1 MGITLSPLQ
10 YFHQMNHSNFQRR
23 QLSAAAPLPGHIMPL
38 SLSNSWT
45 AQRQWTASRGCRCSL
60 AGFILFCLRA
70 AELSWM
76 PTLWGRSFSWDF
88 VLTCGITYWEDFN
101 GFLTPIVACENSIL
115 QTHCCIYLHVHTFLW
130 FREGTQ
136 KRLSLY
142 LPPPSLHTCFSLCGK
157 NIDWSQLVVEHMTE
171 RILTA

>member
-130 FREGTQ
+130 FWEGTQ